1 MTLAGEILHLFKR
14 ACSDGDM
21 EVAEKLLQALELID
35 ARGLGV
41 AASHKPLS
49 QAYLAIGELPAPPRN
64 VSGLI
69 KSSSVQ

>member
-35 ARGLGV
+35 A
-41 AASHKPLS
+41 LS
-49 QAYLAIGELPAPPRN
+49 QAYLAIGELPVPPKKCQRHH
-64 VSGLI
+64 
-69 KSSSVQ
+69 

>member
-35 ARGLGV
+35 TRRHG
-41 AASHKPLS
+41 AASSYKPLS
-49 QAYLAIGELPAPPRN
+49 QAYLAIDELPAPPRN

>member
-35 ARGLGV
+35 AREPG
-41 AASHKPLS
+41 ATASHKPFA
-49 QAYLAIGELPAPPRN
+49 QAYRAIGELPAPPR
-64 VSGLI
+64 
-69 KSSSVQ
+69 KFHRPH

>member
-35 ARGLGV
+35 GVLGV

-49 QAYLAIGELPAPPRN
+49 QAYLAIGELPVPPKKCQRHH
-64 VSGLI
+64 
-69 KSSSVQ
+69 

>member
-49 QAYLAIGELPAPPRN
+49 QAYLAIGNFLCLRKN
-64 VSGLI
+64 VSGI
-69 KSSSVQ
+69 TRTSSVQ